1 MFLKPKVNSGLVA
14 AASISS
20 ITILRELIGDDDGR
34 VGVLTEA
41 YTNTLQTLLSNT
53 VLSTLLCTVNN

>member
-14 AASISS
+14 AASI
-20 ITILRELIGDDDGR
+20 TILRELIGDNDGR

-41 YTNTLQTLLSNT
+41 YTNTLKTL
-53 VLSTLLCTVNN
+53 LSTLLCTVNN

>member
-14 AASISS
+14 AASI
-20 ITILRELIGDDDGR
+20 TILRELIGDDNGR

-41 YTNTLQTLLSNT
+41 YTNTLQKL
-53 VLSTLLCTVNN
+53 LSTLLYCKQLIAS

>member
-14 AASISS
+14 AASI
-20 ITILRELIGDDDGR
+20 TTLRELIGDYDGR

-41 YTNTLQTLLSNT
+41 YTNKLQTLLS
-53 VLSTLLCTVNN
+53 TLPCTVNN

>member
-14 AASISS
+14 AASI
-20 ITILRELIGDDDGR
+20 TILRELIGDDDSR

-41 YTNTLQTLLSNT
+41 YTNTANAALNFAVYCKQLIAS
-53 VLSTLLCTVNN
+53 

>member
-14 AASISS
+14 AASI
-20 ITILRELIGDDDGR
+20 TILRELIGDDNGR

-41 YTNTLQTLLSNT
+41 YTNTLQKLLDFAVYCKQLIAS
-53 VLSTLLCTVNN
+53 

>member
-14 AASISS
+14 AASI
-20 ITILRELIGDDDGR
+20 TILRELIGDDDSR

-41 YTNTLQTLLSNT
+41 YTNTLQTLLS
-53 VLSTLLCTVNN
+53 TLLCTVNN

>member
-14 AASISS
+14 AASITN
-20 ITILRELIGDDDGR
+20 TILRELIGDDNGR

-41 YTNTLQTLLSNT
+41 YTNTLQKL
-53 VLSTLLCTVNN
+53 LSTLLCTVNN